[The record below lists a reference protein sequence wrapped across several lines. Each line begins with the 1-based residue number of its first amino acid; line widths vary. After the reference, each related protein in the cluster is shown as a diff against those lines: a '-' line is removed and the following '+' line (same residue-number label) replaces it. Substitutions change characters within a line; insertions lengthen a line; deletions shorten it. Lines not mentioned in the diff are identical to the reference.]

1 MKVIKIN
8 DRGPRVRLLMRL
20 LSATGYYKGNISDDD
35 NECLYDDT
43 LRNAVFGFQKAEGLG
58 ADGIAGYNTMERLVE
73 NTGTHTGSPKA
84 EDFRMM
90 GFLLECEPEAIM
102 AVKKVETG
110 AMGGFFAPGKPSIL
124 FEGHIFWSQL
134 EKRGYKPEDI
144 LKRNPD
150 CSDILYPKWT
160 KSHYKGGIREYDR
173 LERAIAIDRDAALC
187 SASWGMFQI
196 MGFNH
201 TVCGKK
207 TVAGFVEAMKKSELC
222 QMLLF
227 CRFIRSNSHLITALQ
242 ASSPNWATFAR
253 HYNGP
258 LYAENNY
265 DNKLKEAYGGYKS
278 GTLTI

>member
-8 DRGPRVRLLMRL
+8 DRGQRVRLLMRL
-20 LSATGYYKGNISDDD
+20 LSSTGYYRHDIPADD
-35 NECLYDDT
+35 NECVFDDT
-43 LRNAVFGFQKAEGLG
+43 LRNAVFDFQKAEHLG

-73 NTGTHTGSPKA
+73 NTGTHTGSPTV

-124 FEGHIFWSQL
+124 FEGHIFWRQL
-134 EKRGYKPEDI
+134 EKRGYNPEEI
-144 LKRNPD
+144 LRLHPE

-160 KSHYKGGIREYDR
+160 KKHYKGGILEYGR

-196 MGFNH
+196 MGFNY

-207 TVAGFVEAMKKSELC
+207 TVAEFVETMKKSELC
-222 QMLLF
+222 QMLQF
-227 CRFIRSNSHLITALQ
+227 CRFIRSNNHLITALQ
-242 ASSPNWATFAR
+242 ASSPDWATFAFY
-253 HYNGP
+253 YNGP
-258 LYAENNY
+258 EYAENNY
-265 DNKLKEAYGGYKS
+265 DSKLEEAYGGYKS
-278 GTLTI
+278 GALTI